1 MRRGNA
7 LAHTTAMTIELRPL
21 THATAPPADDF
32 LAAAQESAESLARWM
47 PWYRTGYGRT
57 DVERWF
63 EQADRM
69 WRERSAFPM
78 LIFDADSARLLGGV
92 ALHDILLFGKREA
105 EIGYW
110 VRRTARGQGTAA
122 TAIRAMAAFG
132 VNELELIRVS
142 MRIRLDNH
150 SSRRAAERAGARF
163 EGVVRHG
170 LLVGDARFDAAL
182 YSLLPADLARPW
194 SPQGRAPAA

>member
-1 MRRGNA
+1 
-7 LAHTTAMTIELRPL
+7 MTIELRPL
-21 THATAPPADDF
+21 THATAPAAADF

-47 PWYRTGYGRT
+47 PWYRTGYGLT

-78 LIFDADSARLLGGV
+78 LIVEAGSQRLLGGV

-105 EIGYW
+105 EVGYW
-110 VRRTARGQGTAA
+110 VRHSARGQGTAA

-132 VNELELIRVS
+132 VNELGLIRVS
-142 MRIRLDNH
+142 MRIRLDNR

-163 EGVVRHG
+163 EGVLRHG
-170 LLVGDARFDAAL
+170 LLAGDARYDAAV
-182 YSLLPADLARPW
+182 YSLLPADLARSW
-194 SPQGRAPAA
+194 SA